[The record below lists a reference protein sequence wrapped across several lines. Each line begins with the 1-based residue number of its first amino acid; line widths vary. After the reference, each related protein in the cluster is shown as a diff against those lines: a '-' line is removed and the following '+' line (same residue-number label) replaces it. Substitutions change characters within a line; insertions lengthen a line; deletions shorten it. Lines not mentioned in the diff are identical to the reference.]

1 MTRFVLDTSITAAW
15 LLPDED
21 HDLALV
27 VQESLL
33 TSQAIVPPIWWFEIC
48 NLLVMCERRKRHTPA
63 ITQTILDALYDHPIL
78 VDDDI
83 DPADMLRLSR
93 AHGLTVYDASYLEIA
108 RRNAVPLA
116 TLDRR
121 LAQAA
126 IAETIPL
133 FAS

>member
-1 MTRFVLDTSITAAW
+1 MTRFVLDASITAAW

-21 HDLALV
+21 HDLALA

-48 NLLVMCERRKRHTPA
+48 NLLDMCERRKRHTPA

-83 DPADMLRLSR
+83 DPTAMLRLSR
-93 AHGLTVYDASYLEIA
+93 AHELTVYHASYLEIA
-108 RRNAVPLA
+108 QRHAVPLA

-126 IAETIPL
+126 MAETIPL

>member
-1 MTRFVLDTSITAAW
+1 MTRFVLDASIIAAW

-21 HDLALV
+21 HDLALA

-63 ITQTILDALYDHPIL
+63 ITKTILDELYDHPIL
-78 VDDDI
+78 VDDEI
-83 DPADMLRLSR
+83 DPTAMLRLSR
-93 AHGLTVYDASYLEIA
+93 AHGLTVYDASYLETA

-126 IAETIPL
+126 SAETIPL

>member
-1 MTRFVLDTSITAAW
+1 MTRFVLDASITAAW

-21 HDLALV
+21 HDLALA

-63 ITQTILDALYDHPIL
+63 ITKTILDALYDHPIL

-83 DPADMLRLSR
+83 DPTAMLRLSR
-93 AHGLTVYDASYLEIA
+93 AHELTVYHASYLEIA
-108 RRNAVPLA
+108 QRHAVPLA

-126 IAETIPL
+126 MAETIPL